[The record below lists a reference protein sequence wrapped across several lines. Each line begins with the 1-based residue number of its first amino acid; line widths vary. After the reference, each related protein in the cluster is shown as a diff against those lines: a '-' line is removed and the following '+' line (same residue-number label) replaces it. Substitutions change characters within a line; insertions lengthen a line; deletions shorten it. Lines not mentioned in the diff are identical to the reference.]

1 MNSSFYEGRVMH
13 RRHGEVEHRFRY
25 SLCMAY
31 VDLAELP
38 SLVGREP
45 FLAQSRFAPAAFLRQ
60 DHVGDPACTLDT
72 TIRDMVMAETGEKPA
87 GPIRVLT
94 QLRYWGYYFSPLNL
108 FYCFERSGQQVE
120 SVVAEVS
127 NTPWKQKHC
136 YVLWSGNR
144 RDGTSGGYR
153 HKKSFHVSPFMDMDA
168 EYDWTLSPPEDHLTV
183 LIRSRRSGQPIFDA
197 AMSLRRRPWKR
208 GTLPWMLVKHPMSTA
223 KIVAGIYYEALRLW
237 LKKAPF
243 YPHPQ
248 LKSPRARE
256 STRAV

>member
-1 MNSSFYEGRVMH
+1 MLY
-13 RRHGEVEHRFRY
+13 
-25 SLCMAY
+25 L
-31 VDLAELP
+31 DLDELP
-38 SLVGREP
+38 RVLDGHYGIYQARFSPASFCRE
-45 FLAQSRFAPAAFLRQ
+45 
-60 DHVGDPACTLDT
+60 DHLGDPRRPL
-72 TIRDMVMAETGEKPA
+72 RDCVADLVQDRIGCCPA
-87 GPIRVLT
+87 GPIRLLT
-94 QLRYWGYYFSPLNL
+94 LPRQFGYYFSPLNL
-108 FYCFERSGQQVE
+108 FYCFDAAGSQVE
-120 SVVAEVS
+120 SIVAEVS